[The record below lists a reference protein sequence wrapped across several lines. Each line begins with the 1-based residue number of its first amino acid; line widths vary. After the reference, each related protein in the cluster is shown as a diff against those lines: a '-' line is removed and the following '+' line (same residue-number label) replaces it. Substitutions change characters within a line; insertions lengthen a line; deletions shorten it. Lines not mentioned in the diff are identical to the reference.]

1 MKQEGGFALKKEDK
15 VIEDN
20 YTKTIH
26 IEGVG
31 TITEVGQLDLEKLI
45 RNLLKNKY
53 ITGEKEYE
61 KR

>member
-1 MKQEGGFALKKEDK
+1 MKQEGGFTLKKEDK

-31 TITEVGQLDLEKLI
+31 TITEVGKMDLEKLI
-45 RNLLKNKY
+45 KNLLKNKY
-53 ITGEKEYE
+53 ITGDMNNDK
-61 KR
+61 